1 MAKTNQSSVPA
12 FGMKDKLGYMF
23 GDFGNDFTFILSS
36 TFMMKFYTDVMGLSA
51 GVVGMLMMAARFVDA
66 FSDVTMGQIVDRSK
80 PTKDGKFRPWI
91 KRMCGPVAIAS
102 FLIFQAG
109 FADMS
114 YGFKVAWIVIT
125 YLLWGSVFT
134 QQSIFR
140 TVLWLPLFQRSQMT
154 EHRSQHGVRLD
165 PRWQVW

>member
-1 MAKTNQSSVPA
+1 MIYLHFVLDVYDEILHRCD
-12 FGMKDKLGYMF
+12 G
-23 GDFGNDFTFILSS
+23 TFRW
-36 TFMMKFYTDVMGLSA
+36 GL
-51 GVVGMLMMAARFVDA
+51 GMLMMAARFVDA

-114 YGFKVAWIVIT
+114 YGFKVAWMVIT
-125 YLLWGSVFT
+125 YLLWGSVFYT
-134 QQSIFR
+134 SNQYSVRFYGFR
-140 TVLWLPLFQRSQMT
+140 YFS
-154 EHRSQHGVRLD
+154 GAK
-165 PRWQVW
+165 